1 MPAAL
6 ADQDAINCAT
16 TANEPAQVFELAALV
31 RRCMDDR
38 AFAAVL
44 VEKFTARLPTT
55 IQEIEGSLAARDWA
69 TATAKAHNLKG
80 EAGSLAASAL
90 QAAASQL
97 EESLR
102 GGQHDL
108 APSLLLRLKSAA
120 EACVA
125 ARTAAVEQLSGS
137 GSIFS

>member
-1 MPAAL
+1 MPAVL
-6 ADQDAINCAT
+6 PNQDATNCAAT
-16 TANEPAQVFELAALV
+16 PKDSEQVFELAALV

-44 VEKFTARLPTT
+44 VEKFTTRLPAAV
-55 IQEIEGSLAARDWA
+55 QEIESSLSARDWPA
-69 TATAKAHNLKG
+69 ATAKAHNLKG

-102 GGQHDL
+102 GAHHDL

-125 ARTAAVEQLSGS
+125 ARPAAIERLSGS
-137 GSIFS
+137 GSLAS